1 MNNALPV
8 ISILLTIL
16 AMISGYYSI
25 AIKFRK
31 EVADQNLKFAEDI
44 KELQTKTELFWKC
57 VEGGIVKMLKSYP
70 TNICKDVLLDK
81 MLHDELTLDDAQT
94 LRTILKEEMNLDK
107 EKALVYVLALGRIEQ
122 VIYSLQG
129 KKEKKSNVGLNI

>member
-1 MNNALPV
+1 MNNALPIIAILV
-8 ISILLTIL
+8 SILSIIIQYFVLMTKVYERL
-16 AMISGYYSI
+16 A
-25 AIKFRK
+25 KL
-31 EVADQNLKFAEDI
+31 E
-44 KELQTKTELFWKC
+44 TKTELFWKC

-81 MLHDELTLDDAQT
+81 MLHDELTLEDAQT